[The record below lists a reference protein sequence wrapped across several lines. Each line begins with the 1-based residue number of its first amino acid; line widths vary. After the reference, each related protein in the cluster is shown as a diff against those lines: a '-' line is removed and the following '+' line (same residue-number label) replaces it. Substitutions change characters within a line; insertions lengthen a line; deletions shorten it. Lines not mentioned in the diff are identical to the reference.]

1 MENMTASEALGL
13 FIAAVLASALNAV
26 AGGGGFIAFPSL
38 VFTQVMP
45 LAANAITAV
54 SLRPGSLASMG
65 AYRRRLSLP
74 FKPLVLLVMS
84 STLGGIVGAWLV
96 LHTPPA
102 VFTRL
107 VPFLLLAAT
116 LLFMSSNRLV
126 KSIATPDRSVA
137 LRGRLLFW
145 SAFIQFLVGIYGGYF
160 GAGLGIL
167 ILASL
172 ALTGMEDIHQMN
184 ALKVVLVLCNNGL
197 SGIYHIITEV

>member
-1 MENMTASEALGL
+1 MENMTVSEALGL

-45 LAANAITAV
+45 LEANAITAV
-54 SLRPGSLASMG
+54 SLWPGSLASMG
-65 AYRRRLSLP
+65 AYHRRLSLP
-74 FKPLVLLVMS
+74 FKPLVLLVIS

-116 LLFMSSNRLV
+116 LLFMFSNRLV

-145 SAFIQFLVGIYGGYF
+145 LAFIQFLVGI
-160 GAGLGIL
+160 
-167 ILASL
+167 
-172 ALTGMEDIHQMN
+172 
-184 ALKVVLVLCNNGL
+184 
-197 SGIYHIITEV
+197 